1 MPFLPTAAGVTQT
14 VSGTIVTAA
23 SGGVLESGAPA
34 GRRLRLSAT
43 GAVILGAVVVA
54 LGLRI
59 FQLTRPGYLLGVTEY
74 DDGPYFGSAV
84 RLLSGSLPYRDF
96 VLVQPPGITLLM
108 LPAALLGKVS
118 GTAAAMAAGRIL
130 TALASTAGVALVG
143 LLVRHRGVLAT
154 LLACGILACYPNSV
168 AAAHTVLVEPWLVL
182 FCLIGAVAIFDRDQF
197 TASRRRLLWGGV
209 AFGFAGAVEL
219 WAIMPVLA
227 VFGLCLAA
235 AAPAAGLMPRI
246 RRAALFTAGTA
257 AGFLVPVVPFA
268 ALGLKGFYQS
278 LIVAQVGKRAHPV
291 RVPQWVRFRTMLSLP
306 GVHLP
311 VLGEVAAVAGF
322 VVVALVVTWLLTR
335 GLPGTLEW
343 FALLSSVLVTLMFM
357 WPDQFHYHFVA
368 FLGPFLGMAIGM
380 AGGRLADAVL
390 GTRLLRQETWLRWFV
405 PGVAGLALVGCT
417 ALVARA
423 ETGKASY
430 VQMTPGATA
439 AVQQMQRI
447 VPAGACVLTDQESYL
462 IIANRATSSVPGCSQ
477 MIDTLGTDLAL
488 SGGLRPSTGAG
499 HDRALAAVWHSA
511 FSHAQYLWLTYQNTA
526 RVPWNHEL
534 WTYFK
539 THFVRVLHDDRGDAL
554 YRRIGG

>member
-1 MPFLPTAAGVTQT
+1 M
-14 VSGTIVTAA
+14 SGTIVTPA
-23 SGGVLESGAPA
+23 SGGVLESGGPA

-43 GAVILGAVVVA
+43 GAIILGAVVLA

-108 LPAALLGKVS
+108 VPAALLGKVT

-130 TALASTAGVALVG
+130 TAVASAAGVALVG

-154 LLACGILACYPNSV
+154 LLACGILAFYPNSV

-182 FCLIGAVAIFDRDQF
+182 FCLIGAVAIFDRDHI
-197 TASRRRLLWGGV
+197 TASRRRLVWGGV

-227 VFGLCLAA
+227 AFGLCLAA

-246 RRAALFTAGTA
+246 RRAALFSAGIA

-268 ALGLKGFYQS
+268 ALGPKGFYQS

-306 GVHLP
+306 GLHLP
-311 VLGEVAAVAGF
+311 VLGEVAAVVGF
-322 VVVALVVTWLLTR
+322 VAVALAVTWLLTR
-335 GLPGTLEW
+335 RLPATLEW

-368 FLGPFLGMAIGM
+368 FLGPFLGLSIGM
-380 AGGRLADAVL
+380 VAGRLADAVL
-390 GTRLLRQETWLRWFV
+390 ATRLLRGEAWLRWFV
-405 PGVAGLALVGCT
+405 PGVAGLVLAGCT
-417 ALVARA
+417 ALEVLA
-423 ETGKASY
+423 ETGPASY

-462 IIANRATSSVPGCSQ
+462 IIASRATSNVPGCSQ
-477 MIDTLGTDLAL
+477 MIDTLGTDLGL

-499 HDRALAAVWHSA
+499 SNPAVTAVWRSA
-511 FSHAQYLWLTYQNTA
+511 FSHAQYVWLTYQNSA
-526 RVPWNHEL
+526 RVPWNHDL
-534 WTYFK
+534 RAYFRAN
-539 THFVRVLHDDRGDAL
+539 FAQVLHDNRGDAL

>member
-1 MPFLPTAAGVTQT
+1 M
-14 VSGTIVTAA
+14 SGTIVTPA
-23 SGGVLESGAPA
+23 SGGVLESGEPA
-34 GRRLRLSAT
+34 VRRLRLSAT

-108 LPAALLGKVS
+108 LPAALLGKVT

-130 TALASTAGVALVG
+130 TALASAAGVALVG

-154 LLACGILACYPNSV
+154 LLACGILAFYPNSV
-168 AAAHTVLVEPWLVL
+168 AAAHTVLVEPWLAL
-182 FCLIGAVAIFDRDQF
+182 FCLLGAVAIFDRDQL
-197 TASRRRLLWGGV
+197 TASRRRLVWGGV

-227 VFGLCLAA
+227 AFGLCLAA

-246 RRAALFTAGTA
+246 RRAALFTGGTA

-268 ALGLKGFYQS
+268 AAGLKGFYQS

-291 RVPQWVRFRTMLSLP
+291 RVPQWVRFRTMLGLP
-306 GVHLP
+306 GLHLP
-311 VLGEVAAVAGF
+311 VLGEVAAVVGF
-322 VVVALVVTWLLTR
+322 IAVALAVAWLLTR
-335 GLPGTLEW
+335 RLPATLEW
-343 FALLSSVLVTLMFM
+343 FVLTSSVLVTLMFM

-368 FLGPFLGMAIGM
+368 FLGPFLALSIGM
-380 AGGRLADAVL
+380 VTGRLADAVL
-390 GTRLLRQETWLRWFV
+390 ATRLLRGEAWLRWFV
-405 PGVAGLALVGCT
+405 PAVAGLVLAGCT
-417 ALVARA
+417 ALEVRA
-423 ETGKASY
+423 ETGPASY

-439 AVQQMQRI
+439 AVQQLQRI

-499 HDRALAAVWHSA
+499 NDPAVVAVWRGA
-511 FSHAQYLWLTYQNTA
+511 FSHAQYVWLTYQNSA

-534 WTYFK
+534 RAYFRAS
-539 THFVRVLHDDRGDAL
+539 FVRVLRDDRGDAL